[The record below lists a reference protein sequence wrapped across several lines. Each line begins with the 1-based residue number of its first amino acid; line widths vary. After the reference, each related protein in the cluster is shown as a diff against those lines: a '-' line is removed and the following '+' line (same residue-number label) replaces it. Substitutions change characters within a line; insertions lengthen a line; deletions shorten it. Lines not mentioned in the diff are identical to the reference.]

1 MLRPTF
7 LGFETAKRGLTAA
20 QKGLDIA
27 GQNLTNW
34 DSAGYTRQR
43 ITQVALAPDSYRSRY
58 ATSKVGLAGQG
69 VEITGIDQTRDVF
82 LDKRFREENGDLGY
96 YGQAYTVLADI
107 QASINEFNP
116 DTDVGL
122 RSCLLSLNEALQDF
136 ASNAY
141 SETHANIVMT
151 EFKNL
156 TQTLQQISSKL
167 QDSREQQ
174 IYDLEISVGDVN
186 KKLQQIAGLNQ
197 AIMEDMAATQGN
209 SYFGPNELLDQRNL
223 LLDELSQY
231 MDLQYENNADGTVTV
246 TVNGQTVI
254 SGSQYDKMELMEN
267 PETGVVDLRWISSNE
282 SVNLTTG
289 ALKASGDYT
298 NGRGPTLENPGESP
312 VKGFLYYQDKLNTFA
327 QTLADTVNNIIPEV
341 DENGEIKTDPAT
353 GEIVYRK
360 LLGAYTVADDGSGHV
375 VFDQPITAD
384 NLSIS
389 DEWSKDPSYIIFE
402 KTEDGD
408 ADNEGK
414 YALAL
419 SQTLIDGTHGFDSN
433 GEVFQGTFL
442 DYVKGYVSTLA
453 EDVSFAENRHT
464 AASTVSNSL
473 QDSRDQVSGV
483 VVDEEV
489 ANVMLYQKSLS
500 AASRLMTA
508 MDEALD
514 VLINK
519 TGLVGR

>member
-1 MLRPTF
+1 MLRPTY

-186 KKLQQIAGLNQ
+186 KNC
-197 AIMEDMAATQGN
+197 
-209 SYFGPNELLDQRNL
+209 LL
-223 LLDELSQY
+223 
-231 MDLQYENNADGTVTV
+231 
-246 TVNGQTVI
+246 
-254 SGSQYDKMELMEN
+254 
-267 PETGVVDLRWISSNE
+267 
-282 SVNLTTG
+282 
-289 ALKASGDYT
+289 YT
-298 NGRGPTLENPGESP
+298 SP
-312 VKGFLYYQDKLNTFA
+312 S
-327 QTLADTVNNIIPEV
+327 P
-341 DENGEIKTDPAT
+341 
-353 GEIVYRK
+353 
-360 LLGAYTVADDGSGHV
+360 
-375 VFDQPITAD
+375 
-384 NLSIS
+384 
-389 DEWSKDPSYIIFE
+389 
-402 KTEDGD
+402 
-408 ADNEGK
+408 
-414 YALAL
+414 
-419 SQTLIDGTHGFDSN
+419 
-433 GEVFQGTFL
+433 
-442 DYVKGYVSTLA
+442 
-453 EDVSFAENRHT
+453 
-464 AASTVSNSL
+464 
-473 QDSRDQVSGV
+473 RDCS
-483 VVDEEV
+483 
-489 ANVMLYQKSLS
+489 
-500 AASRLMTA
+500 
-508 MDEALD
+508 
-514 VLINK
+514 
-519 TGLVGR
+519 